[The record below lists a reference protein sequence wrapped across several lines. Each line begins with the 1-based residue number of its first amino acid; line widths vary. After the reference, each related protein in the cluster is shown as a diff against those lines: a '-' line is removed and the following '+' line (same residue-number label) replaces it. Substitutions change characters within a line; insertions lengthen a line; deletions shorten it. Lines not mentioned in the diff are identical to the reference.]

1 MVNVNVETVVIRM
14 QRLLPI
20 TKLDEL
26 RLAHASRRH
35 QADVLAVGEH
45 LHDVFALLFPVAEI
59 LGWDF
64 AVDDEWIRNH
74 NASILRQRYE
84 NYLNCIIKLFKSHY
98 VNCIKSQ
105 KVM

>member
-14 QRLLPI
+14 QWLLLI

-84 NYLNCIIKLFKSHY
+84 NYSNPIIKLFILHY
-98 VNCIKSQ
+98 ANPIKFQ
-105 KVM
+105 KLM